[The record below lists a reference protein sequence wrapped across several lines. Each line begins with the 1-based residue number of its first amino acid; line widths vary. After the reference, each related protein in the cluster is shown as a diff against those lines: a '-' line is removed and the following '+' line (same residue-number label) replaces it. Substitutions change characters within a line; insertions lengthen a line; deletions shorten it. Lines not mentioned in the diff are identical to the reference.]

1 MVKTKP
7 IAEGDMAATKHIK
20 NRIKRQEVFQRI
32 KKGKKDVKKAKKEQ
46 RKKDAEDPEKKN
58 LPKQANILASLG
70 NGFLTEDIDLDT
82 NL

>member
-1 MVKTKP
+1 MKTKP

-70 NGFLTEDIDLDT
+70 NGFLTEDIELDT

>member
-1 MVKTKP
+1 MKTKP